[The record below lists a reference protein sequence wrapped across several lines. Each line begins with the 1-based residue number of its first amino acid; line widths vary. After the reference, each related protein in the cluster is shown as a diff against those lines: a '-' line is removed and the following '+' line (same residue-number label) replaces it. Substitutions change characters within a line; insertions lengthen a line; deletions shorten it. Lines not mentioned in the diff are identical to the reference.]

1 MENTRYNILLIEDD
15 KLDQMAF
22 TRLVEEEDLPYD
34 CKIAGSVSEAR
45 TILGREGFDV
55 ILTDHSLGDGTA
67 FDILDS
73 VKNTPIIVVT
83 GAGSEETAIKAWRVG
98 AYDYLVKDVE
108 RNYLKAVPI
117 TIENAVKHKRTEE
130 KLRLLSQAIL
140 STDDNVYITDME
152 NKITFVNRVFC
163 ETYGYSEKDIIGKDC
178 DILWKENPESDS
190 EKKTYRA
197 VSGWEVGFFHKRKDG
212 SEFPVSLSSSVIK
225 DENGNDVAIVL
236 IAHDISERIQ
246 AENELRT
253 ANLQLE
259 KQNQLKDKFAI
270 TVCRQLMTLVA
281 EFKNII
287 SDALTGALGKISPE
301 LQENLEQAE
310 KGINRFESIVSEYL
324 EISQLDAGEMKLQ
337 IAELNLCSL
346 ITDAVRAL
354 SPLADGRHIEL
365 KSLMPDS
372 ELVIEADR
380 NRIIQALYNIIN
392 NSIER
397 VNSLYRGHITV
408 RAEDIGN
415 EIMVKVE
422 DDSPA
427 IESSRI
433 AASFNRLTQIRMK
446 MHPGSE
452 GQSAL
457 GLPIARELLEMHGGS
472 LWIESGDGHRNCVC
486 FTLPKSALQEVAFAA
501 ANEEEGPYEN

>member
-22 TRLVEEEDLPYD
+22 TRMVQDKELPYD

-45 TILGREGFDV
+45 SILGCEGFDI
-55 ILTDHSLGDGTA
+55 ILADYSLGDGTA
-67 FDILDS
+67 FDIFDS
-73 VKNTPIIVVT
+73 VKNTPIILIT
-83 GAGSEETAIKAWRVG
+83 GVGSEEIATDAWKSG
-98 AYDYLVKDVE
+98 AYDYLMKDHE

-117 TIENAVKHKRTEE
+117 TIENAVKHKRAEE
-130 KLRLLSQAIL
+130 KLRLLSHAIL
-140 STDDNVYITDME
+140 STDNNVYITNME

-163 ETYGYSEKDIIGKDC
+163 ETYGYSEEDIIGKDC

-225 DENGNDVAIVL
+225 DENGNDVAVVL

-287 SDALTGALGKISPE
+287 SDAITGALGKISPE

-310 KGINRFESIVSEYL
+310 KGINRFESVVSEYL

-337 IAELNLCSL
+337 FAELNLCSL
-346 ITDAVRAL
+346 VTDAVRAL
-354 SPLADGRHIEL
+354 SPLADERHIEL

-392 NSIER
+392 NSIESIPS
-397 VNSLYRGHITV
+397 NGHIIV

-427 IESSRI
+427 IESGRI
-433 AASFNRLTQIRMK
+433 ARSFNRFTQIRMK
-446 MHPGSE
+446 MQPGRE
-452 GQSAL
+452 GESAL

-472 LWIESGDGHRNCVC
+472 VWVESSDGQGNCIC
-486 FTLPKSALQEVAFAA
+486 LTLPKSAVQEVAFAA
-501 ANEEEGPYEN
+501 VKEAEKPYED

>member
-1 MENTRYNILLIEDD
+1 MGDKIMENTRYNILLIEDD

-22 TRLVEEEDLPYD
+22 TRLVEDQELPYD

-45 TILGREGFDV
+45 SILGREGFDI
-55 ILTDHSLGDGTA
+55 ILTDYSLGDGTA
-67 FDILDS
+67 FDILDL

-83 GAGSEETAIKAWRVG
+83 GAGSEETALKAWRVG
-98 AYDYLVKDVE
+98 AYDYLAKDVE

-130 KLRLLSQAIL
+130 KLRLLSKAIL
-140 STDDNVYITDME
+140 STDDNVYISDME

-163 ETYGYSEKDIIGKDC
+163 ETYGYSEEDIIGKDG

-212 SEFPVSLSSSVIK
+212 SEFPVSLSRSVIK
-225 DENGNDVAIVL
+225 DENGNDAAVVL

-246 AENELRT
+246 VENELRT

-270 TVCRQLMTLVA
+270 TVCRQLMTLAA
-281 EFKNII
+281 EFKNVI
-287 SDALTGALGKISPE
+287 SDAVTGALGKISPE
-301 LQENLEQAE
+301 LQENLEHAG
-310 KGINRFESIVSEYL
+310 KGMKRFESIVSEYL
-324 EISQLDAGEMKLQ
+324 DISQLDAGKVKLDL
-337 IAELNLCSL
+337 AELNLRSL
-346 ITDAVRAL
+346 IIDVVRAL
-354 SPLADGRHIEL
+354 SPLADERHIEL

-392 NSIER
+392 NSIESIPS
-397 VNSLYRGHITV
+397 NGHITV

-433 AASFNRLTQIRMK
+433 AKSFNRFTQIRMK
-446 MHPGSE
+446 MQPGSE

-457 GLPIARELLEMHGGS
+457 GLPIARELLEMHGRS
-472 LWIESGDGHRNCVC
+472 VWIESGDSQGNCVC
-486 FTLPKSALQEVAFAA
+486 FTLPKSAVQEVAYVAR
-501 ANEEEGPYEN
+501 PSWP